1 MALAANDDA
10 AATAYS
16 TGDLATTIAVAT
28 GDLVVVLSGVLREE
42 VFCTGVTDDIGNS
55 YTVRSE
61 IVPTGQDCSLVMAY
75 CLASEGATAANTITL
90 SYGDATNS
98 RKMIIASSWT
108 IDGGDTVTLDD
119 ASNIA
124 DTYQAAG
131 EWVTPADEIDTTGTD
146 ELVIVGYQS
155 GSANSD
161 YANHEIPPGTGA
173 TALNENSTGDVL
185 FYVIL
190 TETIADADATVES
203 DAGAAYSAEILAFKS
218 AGAAPAAGQPYF
230 KRFGG
235 VPHSITYRRW

>member
-1 MALAANDDA
+1 MALTANDDA

-16 TGDLATTIAVAT
+16 TGTLAATIAVAT
-28 GDLVVVLSGVLREE
+28 GDLIVVFAGVLREE

-61 IVPTGQDCSLVMAY
+61 LVPTGQDCSLVMAY
-75 CLASEGATAANTITL
+75 CLASEGTDATNAITL

-98 RKMIIASSWT
+98 RKMIIATSWT

-119 ASNIA
+119 ASNIT
-124 DTYQAAG
+124 DTYQATG

-146 ELVIVGYQS
+146 ELVIAGYQAGSS
-155 GSANSD
+155 GSD
-161 YANHEIPPGTGA
+161 YTNAELPPGTGA
-173 TALNENSTGDVL
+173 TEISNNDTGDCL

-203 DAGAAYSAEILAFKS
+203 DAGASYSAEILAFKS
-218 AGAAPAAGQPYF
+218 AGAAPPAGQPYF